1 MATVKSFNVN
11 SGEVKKTCELCEERG
26 GSRRGNEVTMPEN
39 KQLER
44 LIEAMDV
51 NTIYFRLSP

>member
-1 MATVKSFNVN
+1 MKSFNVN